1 MQNSVINTIPD
12 IFSVTEETL
21 LKTIAETVTKH
32 SNPTVHRMHFGSLAQ
47 STEETIKEFLIRL
60 KSSAKDCEFTCQSCN
75 ADLQPTNIRDQF
87 IRGLYNDTLQTDIL
101 AKASHLSLEDIV
113 KHSEAFKTAMRDQ
126 QKLQLSDLHAF
137 RSSTCKKNHAS
148 SSNDPPAPPPSSGNK
163 KHPCSG
169 CGSLSHGQKG
179 AKDRPTHCPAW
190 GTTCHNCQI
199 PNHFSRVCLRG
210 KDHVGGLIA
219 KLSTNAN
226 VEQIDVK
233 ISPCLERHRQTCP
246 QPVTVN
252 VFPDSGA
259 SICLAGLQHLSTMGL
274 SADALLPCTK
284 TVTVVGG
291 SKIYCTGWLPIIF
304 SIGKLSTKQPLYNSE
319 KADRIYLSRQG
330 CTALQILPSSFPY
343 PMPEHQVNLIEATP
357 SETPR
362 KIPPKPEQIP
372 YPPLKEN
379 TEKLKQYLI
388 DSFKDTLFN
397 KSIPFPA
404 METKPVHIYLKPD
417 AVPHAQQVPI
427 PVPFHWKDQVKK
439 DLDADVEREIIK
451 PVPIGNP
458 VQWCS
463 KMIVTAKKNGKPHRV
478 VDLQKLNS
486 QCLRETHHCPSPFQ
500 AACQVPAHSKKTVFD
515 AVDGYHSIKLDKE
528 SQPLTTFITEWGRY
542 LNLRLPQAF
551 LAAGDAY
558 TRRFDELI
566 SKFQFC
572 QDVVTFAGLKLTPT
586 AVSPTDKM
594 LSAIRDF
601 PSPTNITDA

>member
-1 MQNSVINTIPD
+1 
-12 IFSVTEETL
+12 
-21 LKTIAETVTKH
+21 
-32 SNPTVHRMHFGSLAQ
+32 
-47 STEETIKEFLIRL
+47 
-60 KSSAKDCEFTCQSCN
+60 
-75 ADLQPTNIRDQF
+75 
-87 IRGLYNDTLQTDIL
+87 
-101 AKASHLSLEDIV
+101 
-113 KHSEAFKTAMRDQ
+113 
-126 QKLQLSDLHAF
+126 
-137 RSSTCKKNHAS
+137 
-148 SSNDPPAPPPSSGNK
+148 
-163 KHPCSG
+163 
-169 CGSLSHGQKG
+169 
-179 AKDRPTHCPAW
+179 
-190 GTTCHNCQI
+190 
-199 PNHFSRVCLRG
+199 
-210 KDHVGGLIA
+210 
-219 KLSTNAN
+219 
-226 VEQIDVK
+226 
-233 ISPCLERHRQTCP
+233 
-246 QPVTVN
+246 
-252 VFPDSGA
+252 
-259 SICLAGLQHLSTMGL
+259 MGL

-343 PMPEHQVNLIEATP
+343 PMPEHQVNSIEATP

-404 METKPVHIYLKPD
+404 METKPVHIHLKPD
-417 AVPHAQQVPI
+417 AVPHAQHVPI

-463 KMIVTAKKNGKPHRV
+463 KMIVTAKKNGNPHRV

-542 LNLRLPQAF
+542 LNLRLPQGF

-566 SKFQFC
+566 SNLPRKVKIVDDCLLFDKNIEESFFHASDFLTICTENNIVVNVEKFQFC